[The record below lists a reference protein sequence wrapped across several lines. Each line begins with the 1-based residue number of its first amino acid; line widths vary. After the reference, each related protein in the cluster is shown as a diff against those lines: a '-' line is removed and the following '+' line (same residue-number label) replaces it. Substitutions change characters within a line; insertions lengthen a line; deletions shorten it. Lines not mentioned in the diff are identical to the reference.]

1 MFDSKK
7 DGHPIDV
14 QLAFL
19 SGLGQQGVRFVDAS
33 AVEQIAGRKRIHMF
47 GIVPVETPDKTG
59 IQMPESLHGALPVR
73 SKPAGHTAVF
83 RGCGQIT
90 DEKEHA

>member
-33 AVEQIAGRKRIHMF
+33 AVEQIAGRKRM
-47 GIVPVETPDKTG
+47 
-59 IQMPESLHGALPVR
+59 AR
-73 SKPAGHTAVF
+73 
-83 RGCGQIT
+83 C
-90 DEKEHA
+90 